1 MVIVESTIFYYNIS
15 IQTTLNVNLLLTI
28 YFSRGIVSSRNYADY
43 LGTRPDRVKY
53 FLEIIFVKI
62 VFGNVFRV
70 PLKMRSTTFLNV
82 LAFIII

>member
-15 IQTTLNVNLLLTI
+15 IQTLNVNLLLTI

>member
-1 MVIVESTIFYYNIS
+1 MVIVELTIFYYNIS
-15 IQTTLNVNLLLTI
+15 IQTTLNVNLLLT
-28 YFSRGIVSSRNYADY
+28 IVSSRNYADY